1 MKHMSAE
8 YTFQKVA
15 LLSSNRLSQDEEK
28 ELLKKFQ
35 AGDQL
40 AFEKLRISLRS
51 LVEKAI
57 TDVMPSGN
65 SVSASNLRLRADT
78 YLPKILQ
85 SYDLNRGIKLNT
97 YVINQLHGYLR
108 NAVRENMT
116 GPYVPRNQHDDLNR
130 YRQAI
135 RDAEMQYGSRP
146 TEDQIRQFYP
156 SGAAN
161 DFDKIKTY
169 HVNSYLG
176 DAVYGNEEDDEALTF
191 KEQFDTDNVIT
202 DDDLFAEML
211 EEENQQFLE
220 EKFTPEEKK
229 IIDMVTKQGQSFVQV
244 SLSLGISTAEVRKVI
259 RRWHSESQK

>member
-1 MKHMSAE
+1 MSSL

-28 ELLKKFQ
+28 ELLKKYH
-35 AGDQL
+35 AGDPL
-40 AFEKLRISLRS
+40 AYDKLRISLRP

-57 TDVMPSGN
+57 NDVMPSGT

-85 SYDLNRGIKLNT
+85 NYDINRGIKLNT

-146 TEDQIRQFYP
+146 NEDQVRQFYP
-156 SGAAN
+156 TDTAN
-161 DFDKIKTY
+161 EFDKIKTY

-176 DAVYGNEEDDEALTF
+176 DAVYGNEDDEEAMTF
-191 KEQFDTDNVIT
+191 KEQFNNDNVIT
-202 DDDLFAEML
+202 DDDLSADML
-211 EEENQQFLE
+211 EEENEDLIQK
-220 EKFTPEEKK
+220 KFTPHEQK
-229 IIDMVTKQGQSFVQV
+229 IINMVTKQGQSFVQV

-259 RRWHSESQK
+259 RKWHKETQ